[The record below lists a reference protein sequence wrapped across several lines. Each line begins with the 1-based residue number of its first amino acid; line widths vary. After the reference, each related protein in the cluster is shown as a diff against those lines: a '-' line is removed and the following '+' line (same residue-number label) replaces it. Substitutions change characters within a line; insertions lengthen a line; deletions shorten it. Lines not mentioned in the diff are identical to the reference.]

1 MTFIQVEF
9 LWLMMTVFVVYW
21 ALPRRWM
28 QNVLLV
34 AVSALFYGWVHPW
47 FLILLYGSSVLDY
60 FMGLGMV
67 RWPDRKRIFLLI
79 SMTGNLGMLGYFK
92 YVDFFI
98 ENFLVVFDAIGLQT
112 SVHTLGVFLP
122 VGISFYTFQ
131 TMSYTIDVYR
141 GELQPRRN
149 FLDYVG
155 FVSFFPQLVAGPV
168 ERAGNLLRQM
178 EVDRVFSWAAVR
190 SGVALAMWGAFKK
203 VVCADTIAPYVDK
216 VFILKEPSGP
226 LIWAATLGFA
236 IQILADFSGYT
247 DIARGVARMLGF
259 ELIENF
265 KHPYLSA
272 NPSEFWKRW
281 HVSFSTWIRD
291 YLYIPTGGSRGGFW
305 ATTRSTFIAMVLSG
319 LWHGAAWT
327 FILWGAY
334 HAALLT
340 GYRLVTRRIPDA
352 IRNARPAGLPLG
364 EAAAV
369 VIMFGFTLLG
379 WMIFRETRLDRLTL
393 YLSQS
398 PFSASPDEWVATWV
412 MLGVCAFTAAPMVAV
427 LCWERFVQPRLH
439 TSPWYLPIQTTGWA
453 VAALGIFVFYRNVG
467 NDFIYFQF

>member
-1 MTFIQVEF
+1 MNFTELAFLPFLATVLVGYWAVRDRRLQN
-9 LWLMMTVFVVYW
+9 LWLLG
-21 ALPRRWM
+21 AS
-28 QNVLLV
+28 LV
-34 AVSALFYGWVHPW
+34 FYGWHDPRY
-47 FLILLYGSSVLDY
+47 IGLLLFVAAIDYLAPLAMRAWPRHRNAALVLS
-60 FMGLGMV
+60 LV
-67 RWPDRKRIFLLI
+67 A
-79 SMTGNLGMLGYFK
+79 NLGTLALFK
-92 YVDFFI
+92 YLDFFLAS
-98 ENFLVVFDAIGLQT
+98 FLPSVEPVGLP
-112 SVHTLGVFLP
+112 LP
-122 VGISFYTFQ
+122 VGISFFTFQ
-131 TMSYTIDVYR
+131 SMSYTIDAWR
-141 GELQPRRN
+141 GRLEPRRS
-149 FLDYVG
+149 FVDY
-155 FVSFFPQLVAGPV
+155 FAYIAMFPQLVAGPV
-168 ERAGNLLRQM
+168 ERARDLLPQLEAPRRFKR
-178 EVDRVFSWAAVR
+178 EAFAEGISLALRGAV
-190 SGVALAMWGAFKK
+190 KK
-203 VVCADTIAPYVDK
+203 VVIADTLALYVDTA
-216 VFILKEPSGP
+216 FAREGLPGP
-226 LIWAATLGFA
+226 VAAAATLAFA
-236 IQILADFSGYT
+236 VQILADFSGYT